1 MRMHR
6 VRPSATSSDATFV
19 LEGWAGGNEVMK
31 QHFVSHRE
39 AGARWTLD
47 GVQLPGEAGP
57 QKVSELATKLM
68 LAGSHHGHARCVG
81 TALGP
86 ADSQLAGFLEQAG
99 LVKQVSD
106 SRWALSEARVAHMSA
121 CAVLRDPQPV
131 FAVRGPP
138 LTELTTFEL
147 CVKLREADWEWRLW
161 LPKGARPK
169 KALPIPDGYLPGAD
183 RVWFSTAAQASRSY
197 LLALLTAED
206 LNSWRYVCYWMVVRS
221 LFFVRITQALP
232 GCVVVFS
239 IHDGSPHSSIC

>member
-1 MRMHR
+1 M
-6 VRPSATSSDATFV
+6 
-19 LEGWAGGNEVMK
+19 
-31 QHFVSHRE
+31 
-39 AGARWTLD
+39 
-47 GVQLPGEAGP
+47 
-57 QKVSELATKLM
+57 
-68 LAGSHHGHARCVG
+68 
-81 TALGP
+81 
-86 ADSQLAGFLEQAG
+86 
-99 LVKQVSD
+99 KQVSD
-106 SRWALSEARVAHMSA
+106 SRWALSEAGVAHMSA
-121 CAVLRDPQPV
+121 CTVLRDPQPV
-131 FAVRGPP
+131 FAVRGLP

-147 CVKLREADWEWRLW
+147 CVKLRDADWEWRLW

-206 LNSWRYVCYWMVVRS
+206 QNSWRYVCYWMVVRS